1 MLVANEHQPIRRE
14 GLMTPTRS
22 FARIIGLGA
31 LCMGGLVWAP
41 SAGAPASSSEVTQ
54 QSMPVQSRS
63 IAQQLGAKLNPEQRE
78 ELTLGV
84 TLNGT
89 LQEPE
94 KLEKLGISGMHKGA
108 RVTAMRTAPQKLI
121 VEVDELEPVPITRKV
136 TLRIDDQ
143 GRLSA
148 P

>member
-1 MLVANEHQPIRRE
+1 MTTTRPFPRRIGFSAVCIGVLLVAPD
-14 GLMTPTRS
+14 L
-22 FARIIGLGA
+22 A
-31 LCMGGLVWAP
+31 
-41 SAGAPASSSEVTQ
+41 AGQAPATEVTQ
-54 QSMPVQSRS
+54 QSAGVQMRTV
-63 IAQQLGAKLNPEQRE
+63 AQQLGTKLSGGQRD

-94 KLEKLGISGMHKGA
+94 KLQKFGITGVHKGA
-108 RVTAMRTAPQKLI
+108 RVTAMRIAPQKVI
-121 VEVDELEPVPITRKV
+121 VEVDEIDPEPLSRKA

-143 GRLSA
+143 GRLTA

>member
-1 MLVANEHQPIRRE
+1 MTTTRPFARSIGLSAVCIGVLLVAPDV
-14 GLMTPTRS
+14 
-22 FARIIGLGA
+22 A
-31 LCMGGLVWAP
+31 
-41 SAGAPASSSEVTQ
+41 AGQASTTEVTQ
-54 QSMPVQSRS
+54 QSTGVQMRTV
-63 IAQQLGAKLNPEQRE
+63 AQQLGTKLSVGQRD

-94 KLEKLGISGMHKGA
+94 KLEKFGITGVHRGA
-108 RVTAMRTAPQKLI
+108 RVTAMRIAPQKVI
-121 VEVDELEPVPITRKV
+121 VEVDEIDPVPLSRKA
-136 TLRIDDQ
+136 TLRVDDQ